1 MLQVENF
8 NCLESILLVKISSS
22 WWVLPTLKYSWLN
35 VNGSRGV
42 TTPSHSCS
50 GWGVSWWARG
60 ARLHTLKASRLVT
73 GPGSLNKNCFNEE
86 MFLVSLIDIL
96 IDTYNKKTDST
107 FICENS
113 FYFAGSESVSGW
125 DVIVWVAPPGII
137 LIYVLIYTEAAAS
150 SRCNWKHLQPCI
162 ANHDTDS
169 AGGILILLH
178 HIDVV
183 QDNFSNI
190 LISLS
195 SFSIYKHLLLSTS
208 RHEEMEFIPRTE

>member
-1 MLQVENF
+1 
-8 NCLESILLVKISSS
+8 
-22 WWVLPTLKYSWLN
+22 
-35 VNGSRGV
+35 
-42 TTPSHSCS
+42 
-50 GWGVSWWARG
+50 
-60 ARLHTLKASRLVT
+60 
-73 GPGSLNKNCFNEE
+73 

-162 ANHDTDS
+162 SLTNHDTDS
-169 AGGILILLH
+169 AGVILILN

-183 QDNFSNI
+183 EDNFSNI

-208 RHEEMEFIPRTE
+208 RHEEMDLFQGQNKVYI